1 MNIEQRYHL
10 ARKKLPI
17 YWGEL
22 VKNDSIDVVW
32 SDDGLGFLLFTNS
45 NDGDEVRV
53 YNVSKSDPEHVIK
66 IDVLNDCLIEQGLE
80 EKLINQIIASSNKNK
95 KIKESSVNISFDNHN
110 NLISYEYLNHTFE
123 YNLLNSQGVYR
134 FDSMPHNKYLHK
146 SPDGTKYA
154 WIEKNNLFYKNINDK
169 NSVALTSD
177 GIDNYSYGELSFL
190 GKGSTLAK
198 QNGTLFPSAI
208 AWSPSGRYIF
218 CIKLDERNIKELP
231 LIQHIKGDS
240 PARPEVHSLPYS
252 FPGEN
257 ISTNEIYLFDT
268 QANTMIAHDEK
279 PFTYFGMFHVDFV
292 NSCDQHNFFWA
303 EDEKH
308 FYYLISDRG
317 QYNMTLKKID
327 IETGKVKE
335 IITESSDT
343 YVDMAPRITDYPAI
357 RPLFKSNQLIWY
369 SEKSGW
375 AHFYMHDLDTGAEKS
390 QITSGEWRVREII
403 DVDENEE
410 VIYFTAGSRESE
422 FNPYWEGFYK
432 INFDGTAL
440 VLLSEENANH
450 IINFKKKSGYFIDQY
465 SSINQPQITKLKH
478 KDDLSGKK
486 LIEADISSLVKLGW
500 TDPEYFSDLAAD
512 NKTTIYGAIFKPSFF
527 DQNKKYPVLDFIY
540 PGPQSLGLRDHSFG
554 HESFGQVNSIVELG
568 FIIVIIEG
576 RGTSE
581 RSKSFHDYSYGQL
594 EDNGSIEDHIHV
606 IKNISKSRSY
616 MDIEKVGMYGHS
628 GGGYST
634 ANALLKYSDFY
645 TVGVASSGNYDNL
658 EYNSRWGEKYQGKVS
673 DEIYS
678 NQATRNYV
686 SELKGKLLLIH
697 GDMDDNVY
705 MYHTLRLAHELI
717 QNNKDF
723 DMLIIPEIEHSPVN
737 SETSLKSWKYF
748 WRKRW
753 DYFVQHLLGEN
764 PPANFEL

>member
-53 YNVSKSDPEHVIK
+53 YNVSKSVPEHVIK

-95 KIKESSVNISFDNHN
+95 KINESSVNISFDNHN

-123 YNLLNSQGVYR
+123 YHLLNSQGIYR

-177 GIDNYSYGELSFL
+177 GIEKYSYGELSFL

-335 IITESSDT
+335 IITERSDT
-343 YVDMAPRITDYPAI
+343 YVDMAPRITYYPAI
-357 RPLFKSNQLIWY
+357 RPLFKTNPLIWY

-450 IINFKKKSGYFIDQY
+450 IINFKKISGYFIDQY

-753 DYFVQHLLGEN
+753 DYFVQHLLDEN
-764 PPANFEL
+764 PPINFEL

>member
-1 MNIEQRYHL
+1 
-10 ARKKLPI
+10 
-17 YWGEL
+17 
-22 VKNDSIDVVW
+22 
-32 SDDGLGFLLFTNS
+32 
-45 NDGDEVRV
+45 
-53 YNVSKSDPEHVIK
+53 
-66 IDVLNDCLIEQGLE
+66 
-80 EKLINQIIASSNKNK
+80 
-95 KIKESSVNISFDNHN
+95 
-110 NLISYEYLNHTFE
+110 
-123 YNLLNSQGVYR
+123 
-134 FDSMPHNKYLHK
+134 MPHNKYLHK

-327 IETGKVKE
+327 IETGNVKE
-335 IITESSDT
+335 IITENSDT

-410 VIYFTAGSRESE
+410 VIYFTAVSYTHLTL
-422 FNPYWEGFYK
+422 P
-432 INFDGTAL
+432 
-440 VLLSEENANH
+440 
-450 IINFKKKSGYFIDQY
+450 
-465 SSINQPQITKLKH
+465 TK
-478 KDDLSGKK
+478 
-486 LIEADISSLVKLGW
+486 A
-500 TDPEYFSDLAAD
+500 
-512 NKTTIYGAIFKPSFF
+512 
-527 DQNKKYPVLDFIY
+527 
-540 PGPQSLGLRDHSFG
+540 
-554 HESFGQVNSIVELG
+554 
-568 FIIVIIEG
+568 
-576 RGTSE
+576 
-581 RSKSFHDYSYGQL
+581 
-594 EDNGSIEDHIHV
+594 
-606 IKNISKSRSY
+606 
-616 MDIEKVGMYGHS
+616 
-628 GGGYST
+628 
-634 ANALLKYSDFY
+634 
-645 TVGVASSGNYDNL
+645 
-658 EYNSRWGEKYQGKVS
+658 
-673 DEIYS
+673 
-678 NQATRNYV
+678 
-686 SELKGKLLLIH
+686 
-697 GDMDDNVY
+697 
-705 MYHTLRLAHELI
+705 
-717 QNNKDF
+717 
-723 DMLIIPEIEHSPVN
+723 
-737 SETSLKSWKYF
+737 
-748 WRKRW
+748 
-753 DYFVQHLLGEN
+753 
-764 PPANFEL
+764 

>member
-95 KIKESSVNISFDNHN
+95 KIKESSVNISYDNHN

-123 YNLLNSQGVYR
+123 YNLLNSQRIYR
-134 FDSMPHNKYLHK
+134 FDSMPQNKYLHK

-154 WIEKNNLFYKNINDK
+154 WIEKNNLVYKKINEK
-169 NSVALTSD
+169 NTIKLTSD
-177 GIDNYSYGELSFL
+177 GIEKYSYGELPFL

-208 AWSPSGRYIF
+208 GWSPSGRYIF

-465 SSINQPQITKLKH
+465 S
-478 KDDLSGKK
+478 
-486 LIEADISSLVKLGW
+486 
-500 TDPEYFSDLAAD
+500 
-512 NKTTIYGAIFKPSFF
+512 
-527 DQNKKYPVLDFIY
+527 
-540 PGPQSLGLRDHSFG
+540 
-554 HESFGQVNSIVELG
+554 
-568 FIIVIIEG
+568 
-576 RGTSE
+576 
-581 RSKSFHDYSYGQL
+581 
-594 EDNGSIEDHIHV
+594 
-606 IKNISKSRSY
+606 
-616 MDIEKVGMYGHS
+616 
-628 GGGYST
+628 
-634 ANALLKYSDFY
+634 
-645 TVGVASSGNYDNL
+645 
-658 EYNSRWGEKYQGKVS
+658 
-673 DEIYS
+673 
-678 NQATRNYV
+678 
-686 SELKGKLLLIH
+686 
-697 GDMDDNVY
+697 
-705 MYHTLRLAHELI
+705 
-717 QNNKDF
+717 
-723 DMLIIPEIEHSPVN
+723 
-737 SETSLKSWKYF
+737 
-748 WRKRW
+748 
-753 DYFVQHLLGEN
+753 
-764 PPANFEL
+764 

>member
-1 MNIEQRYHL
+1 
-10 ARKKLPI
+10 
-17 YWGEL
+17 
-22 VKNDSIDVVW
+22 
-32 SDDGLGFLLFTNS
+32 
-45 NDGDEVRV
+45 
-53 YNVSKSDPEHVIK
+53 
-66 IDVLNDCLIEQGLE
+66 
-80 EKLINQIIASSNKNK
+80 
-95 KIKESSVNISFDNHN
+95 
-110 NLISYEYLNHTFE
+110 
-123 YNLLNSQGVYR
+123 
-134 FDSMPHNKYLHK
+134 
-146 SPDGTKYA
+146 
-154 WIEKNNLFYKNINDK
+154 
-169 NSVALTSD
+169 
-177 GIDNYSYGELSFL
+177 
-190 GKGSTLAK
+190 
-198 QNGTLFPSAI
+198 
-208 AWSPSGRYIF
+208 
-218 CIKLDERNIKELP
+218 
-231 LIQHIKGDS
+231 
-240 PARPEVHSLPYS
+240 
-252 FPGEN
+252 
-257 ISTNEIYLFDT
+257 
-268 QANTMIAHDEK
+268 MIAHDEK

-292 NSCDQHNFFWA
+292 NSNDQHNFFWA

-369 SEKSGW
+369 SEKGGW
-375 AHFYMHDLDTGAEKS
+375 GHFYMHDLDTGAEKS

-753 DYFVQHLLGEN
+753 DYFVQHLLDEN
-764 PPANFEL
+764 PPVNFEL

>member
-1 MNIEQRYHL
+1 
-10 ARKKLPI
+10 
-17 YWGEL
+17 
-22 VKNDSIDVVW
+22 
-32 SDDGLGFLLFTNS
+32 
-45 NDGDEVRV
+45 
-53 YNVSKSDPEHVIK
+53 
-66 IDVLNDCLIEQGLE
+66 
-80 EKLINQIIASSNKNK
+80 
-95 KIKESSVNISFDNHN
+95 
-110 NLISYEYLNHTFE
+110 
-123 YNLLNSQGVYR
+123 
-134 FDSMPHNKYLHK
+134 MPHNKYLHK

-154 WIEKNNLFYKNINDK
+154 WIEDNNLVYKKINEK
-169 NSVALTSD
+169 NTIKLTSD
-177 GIDNYSYGELSFL
+177 GIQKYSYGELSFL

-198 QNGTLFPSAI
+198 QNETLFPSAI
-208 AWSPSGRYIF
+208 AWSPLGRYIL
-218 CIKLDERNIKELP
+218 CIKLDERNLKELP
-231 LIQHIKGDS
+231 LIQHIKCDS

-268 QANTMIAHDEK
+268 QTNSMITHDEK
-279 PFTYFGMFHVDFV
+279 PFTNFGGKDFVDFV
-292 NSCDQHNFFWA
+292 NSNDQNNFFWS

-317 QYNMTLKKID
+317 QYNMILKKID

-357 RPLFKSNQLIWY
+357 RPLFKTNQLIWY
-369 SEKSGW
+369 SENSGC
-375 AHFYMHDLDTGAEKS
+375 AHFYMHDLDTGLQKF

-410 VIYFTAGSRESE
+410 VIYFTAGSKEPE

-432 INFDGTAL
+432 VNFDGSDL
-440 VLLSEENANH
+440 ILLSEENANH
-450 IINFKKKSGYFIDQY
+450 IINFNTKSGYFIDQY
-465 SSINQPQITKLKH
+465 SSINQPQVTMLKH
-478 KDDLSGKK
+478 TENLSGKR

-512 NKTTIYGAIFKPSFF
+512 NKTIIYGAIFKPSFF
-527 DQNKKYPVLDFIY
+527 DKNKKYPVLDFIY

-568 FIIVIIEG
+568 FVIVIIEG

-581 RSKSFHDYSYGQL
+581 RSKPFHDYSYGQL

-753 DYFVQHLLGEN
+753 DYFVQHLLNEN